1 MNINVYET
9 LKSGKTADYI
19 RRVVEN
25 EIRCATA
32 MIAEE
37 ETAKRRKIKESREN
51 LISAF
56 EDYGIA
62 LTGHKDF
69 LDEKTRAAVEQAL
82 AETETEAELKDMEHD
97 LKEIT
102 KLTRSSKE
110 PPKAFFTRDKSASF
124 NTDDAIIKDFID
136 KLI

>member
-1 MNINVYET
+1 MNINVYEM
-9 LKSGKTADYI
+9 LKSGNSADYI
-19 RRVVEN
+19 RVVVED
-25 EIRCATA
+25 EIRCAKA
-32 MIAEE
+32 RIAEDE
-37 ETAKRRKIKESREN
+37 AAKKERIKKTREN

-62 LTGHKDF
+62 ITGHKNF

-82 AETETEAELKDMEHD
+82 AETEAELKDMEHD

-102 KLTRSSKE
+102 KLKNFSEKI
-110 PPKAFFTRDKSASF
+110 PKATFTRDKSANFS
-124 NTDDAIIKDFID
+124 TDDVIIKDFID

>member
-1 MNINVYET
+1 MNINIYEM
-9 LKSGKTADYI
+9 LKSGNSADYI
-19 RRVVEN
+19 RVVVED
-25 EIRCATA
+25 EISCATA
-32 MIAEE
+32 KIAEE
-37 ETAKRRKIKESREN
+37 EAAKKERIKKTREN

-69 LDEKTRAAVEQAL
+69 LDERARAAVEQAL
-82 AETETEAELKDMEHD
+82 AETEVELKNMEHD

-102 KLTRSSKE
+102 KLKNFSKKV
-110 PPKAFFTRDKSASF
+110 PKTTFTRDKSASF
-124 NTDDAIIKDFID
+124 SIDDAIIKDFVD

>member
-1 MNINVYET
+1 MNINVYEM
-9 LKSGKTADYI
+9 LKSGKSADYI
-19 RRVVEN
+19 RVVVED
-25 EIRCATA
+25 EIRCAKVR
-32 MIAEE
+32 IAEDE
-37 ETAKRRKIKESREN
+37 AAKKERIKRTREN

-62 LTGHKDF
+62 ITGHKDF
-69 LDEKTRAAVEQAL
+69 LDEKARAAVEQAL
-82 AETETEAELKDMEHD
+82 AETEAELKDMEHN

-110 PPKAFFTRDKSASF
+110 PSKAFFTKDKSASF
-124 NTDDAIIKDFID
+124 SIDDAIIKDFVD

>member
-1 MNINVYET
+1 MNINVYEA

-19 RRVVEN
+19 RMVVEN
-25 EIRCATA
+25 EIKCATA
-32 MIAEE
+32 RIAEDE
-37 ETAKRRKIKESREN
+37 AAKKERIKKTREN

-62 LTGHKDF
+62 ITGHKDF

-82 AETETEAELKDMEHD
+82 AETEAELKDMEND

-102 KLTRSSKE
+102 KLKNLSKE
-110 PPKAFFTRDKSASF
+110 PPKATFTRDKSASF
-124 NTDDAIIKDFID
+124 STDDAIIKDFID